1 MPRTALELLR
11 LLAADAPA
19 EQIEEK
25 ARALA
30 AEDPDD
36 GEAARELALR
46 VRAGLD
52 AHRRREAGLSALV
65 DTARDL
71 ASLPDP
77 GGVLDAIVRRAR
89 TLLRADVAYLTL
101 FDPDRGDTYMRAT
114 AGLGVGAVPGAAAAG
129 RARASAASSRRP
141 AAPTGAPT
149 TPRTS
154 SSGTPA
160 RSTRRSTRRG

>member
-30 AEDPDD
+30 AADPDD
-36 GEAARELALR
+36 GAAARELALR

-52 AHRRREAGLSALV
+52 AHRRREAELSALV

-114 AGLGVGAVPGAAAAG
+114 AGSVSARFQALRLPRRGRAG
-129 RARASAASSRRP
+129 RARRPDPPPLLERRLPGGRAVP
-141 AAPTGAPT
+141 AHE
-149 TPRTS
+149 RD
-154 SSGTPA
+154 
-160 RSTRRSTRRG
+160 RRGGR